1 MEKDNF
7 LMLKYVLCSYFGVGY
22 MLEFLFG
29 NIVVMYV
36 SNMSLLVFD
45 EFIIEIWVCLMNVGE
60 SVV

>member
-1 MEKDNF
+1 MI
-7 LMLKYVLCSYFGVGY
+7 KYVLCSYFGVGY

-29 NIVVMYV
+29 NVVVMYV
-36 SNMSLLVFD
+36 SNISLLVFD

>member
-7 LMLKYVLCSYFGVGY
+7 LMIKYVLCSYFGVGY

>member
-7 LMLKYVLCSYFGVGY
+7 LMIKYVLCSYFGVGY

-29 NIVVMYV
+29 NVVVMYV
-36 SNMSLLVFD
+36 SNISLLVFD

>member
-7 LMLKYVLCSYFGVGY
+7 LMIKYVLCSYFGVGY

-36 SNMSLLVFD
+36 SNISLLVFD